1 MKKIWLLLPLL
12 LLAEEDFISDFEYGQ
27 MLYNNPRGISCA
39 ECHGKNGE
47 GKEIVEYRDI
57 HDKTKVIR
65 GSDIRDISLEEIE
78 AIVARNHPVM
88 PKYYLTHEEVEAIYY
103 FIQEKNRREG
113 YIPPSLSADEG
124 NTSMPEDNS
133 TQQEK

>member
-1 MKKIWLLLPLL
+1 MKKIWFLLPFLL
-12 LLAEEDFISDFEYGQ
+12 FAEEDFISDFEYGQ

-39 ECHGKNGE
+39 ECHGQNGE

-57 HDKTKVIR
+57 RDKTKVIR

-88 PKYYLTHEEVEAIYY
+88 PKYYLTHEEVEAIYD

-113 YIPPSLSADEG
+113 YVPPSQSTDEG
-124 NTSMPEDNS
+124 NTSISGTNS
-133 TQQEK
+133 I